1 MAYLR
6 FPDLSLDLKSLII
19 SYIDRPT
26 DLKSLCLTS
35 KDVRDV
41 AVRELYRN
49 VSFDMGSHKDVH
61 VSSFLARDNP
71 GLPYVREIAIHL
83 LGCQNSSSAER
94 NAQIR
99 QAHFVVRLLLDHL
112 PSDILEA
119 FRWQTWKPFSAKNF
133 LLLCK
138 RQKHLR
144 CIELGP
150 TDEDLMPI
158 IEQKPDFFKPLD
170 QVLDLELYPANLD
183 GLEVSQRFLHSVTR
197 LDSLTICSGFH
208 TTMDSLSDL
217 DDSSTQPGLLT
228 RTIFSHMRP
237 FENCT
242 PMTLKTL
249 VLEKI
254 NLRYVS
260 SSYMKVIKMAA
271 LEFIEIRKCPGA
283 DALFSELSKPHQ
295 RPLGLKTLRFY
306 HHDDDQHYGLVAVEG
321 FLQSTSGLVTLH
333 IDIDNASALPKEDCV
348 TRHSKTLT
356 SLSINSQ
363 NTSYAVYEYSSGAF
377 DKICTACTGLRQ
389 LSVTF
394 PETSALDAFGS
405 QAFEAFLHSTRQIDH
420 LRTLNIRRWP
430 TLGYGSALFDSDG
443 DVNSGTLMI
452 YEHLLQRMAQD
463 IFDTANKIPISTSN
477 LSPPSKLSVIAFGSN
492 GQSAYEVDHKLT
504 QISFVR
510 GKKLDP
516 FGKAQMLA
524 FQTKRE
530 LVQFVEPECDI
541 LSYSMDNLDG
551 GI

>member
-49 VSFDMGSHKDVH
+49 VSFDMGSHKDIH

-94 NAQIR
+94 DAQIR
-99 QAHFVVRLLLDHL
+99 QAHFVARLLLDHL

-150 TDEDLMPI
+150 TDEGLMPI
-158 IEQKPDFFKPLD
+158 IEQKPDFFKSLD
-170 QVLDLELYPANLD
+170 QVLDLELYPTNLD
-183 GLEVSQRFLHSVTR
+183 GLEVCQRFLHSVTR

-208 TTMDSLSDL
+208 TTMDPPSDL

-249 VLEKI
+249 VLDKI

-271 LEFIEIRKCPGA
+271 LEFIEIRK
-283 DALFSELSKPHQ
+283 
-295 RPLGLKTLRFY
+295 
-306 HHDDDQHYGLVAVEG
+306 
-321 FLQSTSGLVTLH
+321 
-333 IDIDNASALPKEDCV
+333 
-348 TRHSKTLT
+348 
-356 SLSINSQ
+356 
-363 NTSYAVYEYSSGAF
+363 
-377 DKICTACTGLRQ
+377 
-389 LSVTF
+389 
-394 PETSALDAFGS
+394 
-405 QAFEAFLHSTRQIDH
+405 HSTRRVDH